1 MTTGSMAFQIPV
13 PIRGFGA
20 TTSLPMATHN
30 SSRKTF
36 GCISN
41 KCYFPSWERTHIAMF
56 FFKKSWFLLKSQIR
70 AKNLGRFSIAR
81 LVSNIRFPVFPLVKL
96 PRIHST
102 ASCSF
107 SKLSVQILGRNF
119 KMQNFVKHFEVK
131 HSVRPIK
138 FINQAKL

>member
-20 TTSLPMATHN
+20 TTSLPMATRN

-41 KCYFPSWERTHIAMF
+41 KCYFPSWERTHIAMI

-81 LVSNIRFPVFPLVKL
+81 LVSYPFSGVSFGETSTNTFHGKLLFQQVVSPNPRPKLQNVKFCEAL
-96 PRIHST
+96 
-102 ASCSF
+102 
-107 SKLSVQILGRNF
+107 
-119 KMQNFVKHFEVK
+119 
-131 HSVRPIK
+131 
-138 FINQAKL
+138 